1 MPTIPPE
8 PVVPRAPE
16 PHTHR
21 DVAESFGV
29 DTARYDRT
37 RPHYPEAM
45 IGQLAATGPGPRV
58 LDIGCGTGISARQ
71 LQAAG
76 CAVLGVEPDA
86 RMAEFARGTGVEVEV
101 GTFETWDP
109 AGREFDIVTAGQA
122 WHWVDPVIGAAK
134 AADVLR
140 PAGRFAAFWNVA
152 DAPPEVTEAFIT
164 AYRRVLPDSPFDTAA
179 MRRGATGSGAVT
191 DRATEGL
198 RESGRFTEPEVWR
211 FEWEQPYTR
220 AEYLDL
226 LPSQGTLTQL
236 APEPL
241 AQILDGVG
249 AAIDAL
255 GGRAVVRYTTVVV
268 TATPE

>member
-8 PVVPRAPE
+8 PSVPRAPE

-29 DTARYDRT
+29 DAARYDRA
-37 RPHYPEAM
+37 RPRYPEDM
-45 IGQLAATGPGPRV
+45 VRRVAAAGPGRRV

-71 LQAAG
+71 LRAAG
-76 CAVLGVEPDA
+76 CDVLGVEPDA
-86 RMAEFARGTGVEVEV
+86 RMAEFARDTGVNVEV

-109 AGREFDIVTAGQA
+109 TGRTFDIVTAGQA

-134 AADVLR
+134 AADILV
-140 PAGRFAAFWNVA
+140 PTGRFAAFWNVA
-152 DAPPEVTEAFIT
+152 DAPTEVTDSFIA
-164 AYRRVLPDSPFDTAA
+164 AYQRVLPDSPFDTAA
-179 MRRGATGSGAVT
+179 MRRGAGGSGAVT
-191 DRATEGL
+191 DRATDGL
-198 RESGRFTEPEVWR
+198 RKSGRFTEPEVWR

-241 AQILDGVG
+241 ARILDEVG
-249 AAIDAL
+249 AAIDAT
-255 GGRAVVRYTTVVV
+255 GGVATVRYTTVVV
-268 TATPE
+268 TATRD